1 MLGAEVDMMT
11 LVGVGTI
18 ITGCIFSI
26 LSDTSLHHSPAVP
39 IAEEVVD
46 EEEDERHSM
55 AMALVAMTGVGVLRG
70 KGRSVIAA

>member
-1 MLGAEVDMMT
+1 VLGAEVDMMT

-26 LSDTSLHHSPAVP
+26 LSDTSLHHSPALP
-39 IAEEVVD
+39 IAEEVG
-46 EEEDERHSM
+46 EEEDDEKHSK
-55 AMALVAMTGVGVLRG
+55 AMALMGVGVLRG